1 MFKYRR
7 KRNIPYWYKLIEERK
22 IVNKYKVY
30 AIIILTIDLILF
42 PIMIKEISN
51 YKSNLHKEVNVEYV
65 ENDRKIL
72 DLYNNHINEEV
83 FKKNLKSIHYMENSI
98 KLVFVFD
105 SLTEGDNLM
114 GNLKYD
120 SNIKV
125 TLNEGK
131 YIYYVDI

>member
-42 PIMIKEISN
+42 PIIIKEISN

-105 SLTEGDNLM
+105 SLTEGDNSM
-114 GNLKYD
+114 ENLKYD

>member
-22 IVNKYKVY
+22 IVKKYKVY

-42 PIMIKEISN
+42 PIIIKEISN

-105 SLTEGDNLM
+105 SLTEGDNSM
-114 GNLKYD
+114 ENLKYD